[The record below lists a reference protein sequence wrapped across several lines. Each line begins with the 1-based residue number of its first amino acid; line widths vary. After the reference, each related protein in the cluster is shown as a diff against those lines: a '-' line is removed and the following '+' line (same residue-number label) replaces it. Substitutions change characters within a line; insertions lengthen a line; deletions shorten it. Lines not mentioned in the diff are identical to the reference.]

1 MGEIH
6 LPRTAGAGYLAL
18 TFFMNLSHEFITTIQ
33 NTFSDKGKSWL
44 ASLPDLID
52 EASRRWCLTNVQP
65 IPNLSYNFVAFAA
78 RGQEDVVLKIGVP
91 NRELTSEMSA
101 LRFFDGKG
109 AVRLLEA
116 DEERGMFLLERL
128 QPGDMLT
135 TLNDD
140 DQATHTAADVM
151 LNLWR
156 PAPTE
161 GAFIQLSDWFKG
173 FEKLRLRFEGGTGP
187 LEETLVERAEHSVV
201 NFFSEDYVSMLI
213 HGDLHHY
220 NILSSEHR
228 WMAIDPKGVIGP
240 AAYEVGPLL
249 MNPLGILNRSDALQ
263 ITKRRTD
270 ILSER
275 LGLER
280 ERIREWGITHAVLSA
295 WWDLED
301 HMDWKY
307 SMRCAQVIAQA

>member
-1 MGEIH
+1 M
-6 LPRTAGAGYLAL
+6 Y
-18 TFFMNLSHEFITTIQ
+18 LSHEFITTIQ
-33 NTFSDKGKSWL
+33 NTFSDKGSSWL

-52 EASRRWCLTNVQP
+52 EASRRWSLTNIQP
-65 IPNLSYNFVAFAA
+65 VPNLSYNFVAFAA
-78 RGQEDVVLKIGVP
+78 RGGEDVVLKIGVP

-116 DEERGMFLLERL
+116 DEERGTFLLERL
-128 QPGDMLT
+128 QTGEMLT

-140 DQATHTAADVM
+140 DQAMYIAAEVM
-151 LNLWR
+151 LSLWR

-187 LEETLVERAEHSVV
+187 FERSLVERAEYSAA
-201 NFFSEDYVSMLI
+201 NFFSEDYIPMLI

-220 NILSSEHR
+220 NILFSER
-228 WMAIDPKGVIGP
+228 GWLALDPKGIIGP

-249 MNPLGILNRSDALQ
+249 MNPLGFLNRSDAIQ
-263 ITKRRTD
+263 ITERRID
-270 ILSER
+270 LLSER
-275 LGLER
+275 LGFER
-280 ERIREWGITHAVLSA
+280 ERIRGWGIAHAVLSA
-295 WWDLED
+295 WWSLED
-301 HMDWKY
+301 NMDWEY
-307 SMRCAQVIAQA
+307 SMRCAEIIAQA

>member
-1 MGEIH
+1 
-6 LPRTAGAGYLAL
+6 
-18 TFFMNLSHEFITTIQ
+18 MNLPHEFITTIQ
-33 NTFSDKGKSWL
+33 NTFGDKGSVWL

-65 IPNLSYNFVAFAA
+65 VPNLSYNYVSFALSGS
-78 RGQEDVVLKIGVP
+78 RSVVLKIGVP

-116 DEERGMFLLERL
+116 DEERAMFLLERL
-128 QPGDMLT
+128 QPGKMLT

-140 DQATHTAADVM
+140 DQATHIAADVM

-161 GAFIQLSDWFKG
+161 GSFLQLSNWFKG
-173 FEKLRLRFEGGTGP
+173 FEKLRLRFEGGTSP
-187 LEETLVERAEHSVV
+187 LGKTLVERAEHSVA
-201 NFFSEDYVSMLI
+201 NFFSEDYVPMLI
-213 HGDLHHY
+213 HGDLHHN
-220 NILSSEHR
+220 NILSSER
-228 WMAIDPKGVIGP
+228 GWLAIDPKGVIGP

-249 MNPLGILNRSDALQ
+249 MNPLRFLNRSDAVP
-263 ITKRRTD
+263 ITKRRVA

-275 LGLER
+275 LGFKR
-280 ERIREWGITHAVLSA
+280 ERIREWGIAHAVLSA
-295 WWDLED
+295 WWNLED
-301 HMDWKY
+301 HMDWEY
-307 SMRCAQVIAQA
+307 SMRCAEVIAQT